1 MRPQD
6 DETEIAN
13 TDAHIQP
20 KTPEDYEQLCLTH
33 QDRVFLYGCGAGLYA
48 LSYRDGWYWQ
58 MQDRDTA
65 QVGREFAEVLK
76 RDWEEF
82 ERRFGKEK

>member
-6 DETEIAN
+6 DETEIEN

-33 QDRVFLYGCGAGLYA
+33 QDRVFLHGCGAGLYA
-48 LSYRDGWYWQ
+48 LSYRDGWYWHT
-58 MQDRDTA
+58 QDRDTA
-65 QVGREFAEVLK
+65 QVGREFAELLK